1 LASFRA
7 VFLCI
12 SPSEGFHAA
21 GGAVRRSSGEG
32 AVLSIN
38 VIRTSERWYVQRGS
52 EAFPVDAEL
61 SSTALLLAE
70 GLAQVRAAA
79 TATAGAVPA
88 AGLSLRSPVTT
99 PCRVVAQA
107 LNYGGHAQE
116 SGAGDQPPA
125 VFFRKSSAS
134 VSGPTDDVVRPSHVR
149 LLDYEL
155 ELGLVMGRRLEIGT
169 AVTDAELPDYVA
181 GLVMCNDVSARDVQ
195 LEQGQFYESKSYP
208 TFTPTGPRLVL
219 LDVED
224 FGRLA
229 GLRLRLWVNGELRQ
243 DATVA
248 DMVTRPAAALTL
260 LARFQPLDPGDLLMT
275 GTPGGTALQAPP
287 AVIGKLGDLLPTP
300 LKWRVFFSRQERN
313 PAYLKA
319 GDQIT
324 ASIATEDGALDLG
337 TQRTAVRD
345 GP

>member
-1 LASFRA
+1 VL
-7 VFLCI
+7 
-12 SPSEGFHAA
+12 
-21 GGAVRRSSGEG
+21 
-32 AVLSIN
+32 LSID
-38 VIRTSERWYVQRGS
+38 VIRTAKRWYVQRGS

-61 SSTALLLAE
+61 PTTAEFVAA
-70 GLAQVRAAA
+70 GLDAVRAAA
-79 TATAGAVPA
+79 SAAAGGVPA
-88 AGLSLRSPVTT
+88 DRLPLLSPVTT

-107 LNYGGHAQE
+107 VNYRGHAQE
-116 SGAGDQPPA
+116 SGFGDSPPA

-134 VSGPTDDVVRPSHVR
+134 ISGPTDDVVRPGHVR

-155 ELGLVMGRRLEIGT
+155 ELGLVMGHQLPIGA
-169 AVTDAELPDYVA
+169 AVTDADLPDYVA
-181 GLVMCNDVSARDVQ
+181 AVVMCNDVSARDVQ

-219 LDVED
+219 LDPED
-224 FGRLA
+224 FGRLV

-243 DATVA
+243 DGTVA
-248 DMVTRPAAALTL
+248 DMIIRPAAALTL
-260 LARFQPLDPGDLLMT
+260 LARFQPLDPGDLVLT

-287 AVIGKLGDLLPTP
+287 AVIEKVGDLLPTP
-300 LKWRVFFSRQERN
+300 LKWRVFFSRQARN

-337 TQRTAVRD
+337 RQRIVVRD
-345 GP
+345 HALAARPADRPG